1 MPPTTGRGP
10 AAPWRRAL
18 VPGLCLAMTACAA
31 APVEPPEAPQTLA
44 AARFLPAPVLSATQP
59 AVPPPPAPRTGSRA
73 AALADLRRPGF
84 GPPRIVAPARP
95 LQCVPYARRLSDIR
109 IFGDAWTWWRSASG
123 RYRRT
128 RRPAVGAVLVLKR
141 VRGGLGHLAVVTRVL
156 NDRVIVVSHAN
167 WLNQGRIHENTPVK
181 DISFWGN
188 WSLVQVWYTP
198 GHHYGGREYPAY
210 GFILPKVSTAAR

>member
-1 MPPTTGRGP
+1 MPPRTGPGP
-10 AAPWRRAL
+10 AAPWCRAL
-18 VPGLCLAMTACAA
+18 APGLCLAMTACAA
-31 APVEPPEAPQTLA
+31 ATIAPPETPQSLA
-44 AARFLPAPVLSATQP
+44 AARSLPAPVLSAAPP
-59 AVPPPPAPRTGSRA
+59 AVPPPPASRPRART
-73 AALADLRRPGF
+73 AALATPRRSRF
-84 GPPRIVAPARP
+84 GPPRIVTPARP
-95 LQCVPYARRLSDIR
+95 LQCVPYARRLTDIR
-109 IFGDAWTWWRSASG
+109 IFGDAWTWWRAASG

-156 NDRVIVVSHAN
+156 GDREIVVSHAN
-167 WLNQGRIHENTPVK
+167 WLNQGRIHQNTPVK

-198 GHHYGGREYPAY
+198 GKHYGGREYPAY

>member
-1 MPPTTGRGP
+1 
-10 AAPWRRAL
+10 
-18 VPGLCLAMTACAA
+18 MT
-31 APVEPPEAPQTLA
+31 
-44 AARFLPAPVLSATQP
+44 
-59 AVPPPPAPRTGSRA
+59 
-73 AALADLRRPGF
+73 
-84 GPPRIVAPARP
+84 PARP
-95 LQCVPYARRLSDIR
+95 LQCVPYARRLTDIR
-109 IFGDAWTWWRSASG
+109 IFGDAWTWWRAASG

-156 NDRVIVVSHAN
+156 GDREIVVSHGN
-167 WLNQGRIHENTPVK
+167 WRNQGRIHQNTPVK

-198 GHHYGGREYPAY
+198 GKHYGGREYPAY